1 MIHNL
6 VGRIIAYITRLL
18 WAIIKVALFILVR
31 DILVSKQTDARN
43 EEMAKREAQRRM
55 NEFLSVASHEL
66 KTPLTSI
73 KGNIQLMGR
82 KLKMNTAS
90 SSTEKID
97 EQVAGKQED
106 STNRLLGETRELL
119 ERTDKQITQLSRL
132 VNTLLESSRIN
143 ANTIDLLL
151 EMCELDTLLREVVQ
165 DMRHIPKE
173 RIVHVQIPS
182 QESILVMADV
192 TRVKQVVIH
201 LLSNAHKYSPLEERI
216 EISLHT
222 EGDKA
227 HVSVHDAGSGIP
239 ASEHNKIWERYYRVP
254 GIEIQN
260 GSEIGLGLGLH
271 ISRTI
276 IEQHHG
282 RMGIQS
288 IPGSG
293 STFWFTLP
301 LSNKGTL

>member
-1 MIHNL
+1 MIRN
-6 VGRIIAYITRLL
+6 VVSRGIAYITRLL
-18 WAIIKVALFILVR
+18 WAMIKVALFIVVR
-31 DILVSKQTDARN
+31 DILVSKKTDARN

-55 NEFLSVASHEL
+55 NEFLSVAGHEL

-82 KLKMNTAS
+82 KLKANPAS
-90 SSTEKID
+90 SAPEKID
-97 EQVAGKQED
+97 EQGDGRQKDQ
-106 STNRLLGETRELL
+106 TNKLLGEARELL

-173 RIVHVQIPS
+173 RIVHVEIPS

-201 LLSNAHKYSPLEERI
+201 LLSNAHKYSPLEEHI

-222 EGDKA
+222 EENRA
-227 HVSVHDAGSGIP
+227 RVSVHDAGPGIP

-254 GIEIQN
+254 DIQIQN

-282 RMGIQS
+282 DVGIQS
-288 IPGSG
+288 TPGSG